1 MPVVRIARMGG
12 QYAKP
17 RSSATEVV
25 DGATIPSFRGD
36 IVNGFALEDRA
47 PDPERLLGA
56 YFHSSATANHVRSLL
71 ASGFAS
77 LPTSQDES
85 VPWSLPLEH
94 VRSPELLKS
103 YEEIV
108 RNLSEALEFLAVV
121 GVGGGGALKS
131 GLSGGLE
138 SAEIFLSHEVRFLS
152 PCARFGSLPDR
163 CAGAPS
169 GIRDCSHTETSHPD
183 VRKDGPERRHSRLLL
198 HERVSWPFA
207 LPPFIDALLIRTPQP
222 LPGVFGQPG
231 SAELLQLTD
240 ATAGSGS
247 VTAPAQ

>member
-1 MPVVRIARMGG
+1 MPVVRVARMGG

-25 DGATIPSFRGD
+25 DGVTLPSFRGD
-36 IVNGFALEDRA
+36 IVNGYPLSDRA
-47 PDPERLLGA
+47 PDPERLLSA

-77 LPTSQDES
+77 LPTSQGES

-94 VRSPELLKS
+94 VRSPELLKA

-121 GVGGGGALKS
+121 GVAGGGGEKG

-138 SAEIFLSHEVRFLS
+138 SAEIFLSHEVRLGLFCS
-152 PCARFGSLPDR
+152 VSLGNGRRADLDASKGPP
-163 CAGAPS
+163 AGV
-169 GIRDCSHTETSHPD
+169 RDGAHAQAHDSHLCS
-183 VRKDGPERRHSRLLL
+183 DGPQCRKARILL
-198 HERVSWPFA
+198 HERVSFPYF
-207 LPPFIDALLIRTPQP
+207 D
-222 LPGVFGQPG
+222 GQ
-231 SAELLQLTD
+231 
-240 ATAGSGS
+240 
-247 VTAPAQ
+247 